1 MATQVEIPVL
11 RRLKLKFAERKNE
24 LDKFGRWG
32 TFPTFYPADSFGVAS
47 DSSKVILV
55 NFLRKLL

>member
-32 TFPTFYPADSFGVAS
+32 NFSTFYPADSFGAAS

>member
-32 TFPTFYPADSFGVAS
+32 TFHTFYPADSFGAAS